1 VSSIG
6 QLAALVAAAIHVLFF
21 VMESVRFTEPAT
33 YQRFFVAS
41 QADAETLKPFAFNQG
56 FYNLFLAVG
65 AVAGV
70 IALNSGHAEAGRAL
84 ILLACG
90 SMAAAG
96 IVLVAYDRRF
106 ARAGLIQAIPPLVA
120 IVGVLVG

>member
-1 VSSIG
+1 MSSIG
-6 QLAALVAAAIHVLFF
+6 QAAALVAAAVHVLFF

-33 YQRFFVAS
+33 YHRFFVAS

-56 FYNLFLAVG
+56 FYNLFLAIG

-70 IALNSGHAEAGRAL
+70 VALNGGHAEAGRAL

-96 IVLVAYDRRF
+96 IVLVAHDRRF
-106 ARAGLIQAIPPLVA
+106 ARAALIQAVPPLVA
-120 IVGVLVG
+120 IVGVLLG